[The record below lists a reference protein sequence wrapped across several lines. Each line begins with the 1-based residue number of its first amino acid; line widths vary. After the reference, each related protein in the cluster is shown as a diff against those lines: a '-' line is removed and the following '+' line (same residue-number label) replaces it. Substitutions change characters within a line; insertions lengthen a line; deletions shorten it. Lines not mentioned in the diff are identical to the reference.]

1 MHTPRSRTSHS
12 AVLLTLL
19 ISLLLTLL
27 LTLLPGAA
35 ITASA
40 QDVQAVQDVQA
51 RDDYQRQARK
61 VTNRQRVDHDLRR
74 LKRTRCVQKYARRQA
89 RRMARRDRM
98 FHQDLGVVLKRCD
111 LRGVAENV
119 AYGYPT
125 GRLVVR
131 AWMLSPGHRANLLN
145 PHYRLLGLAVRRSED
160 GTPYA
165 AQVFGRR

>member
-1 MHTPRSRTSHS
+1 MHTPRCRTAAS
-12 AVLLTLL
+12 AVLLSLL
-19 ISLLLTLL
+19 I
-27 LTLLPGAA
+27 TLLPGAV
-35 ITASA
+35 TAGA
-40 QDVQAVQDVQA
+40 QAADVQA

-61 VTNRQRVDHDLRR
+61 VTNHRRADHDLRR

-89 RRMARRDRM
+89 RRMARQDRM

-125 GRLVVR
+125 GRTVVR
-131 AWMLSPGHRANLLN
+131 AWMHSPGHRANLLN
-145 PHYRLLGLAVRRSED
+145 ADYRLLGLAVRRSDD